1 MKTVVQQLL
10 ANIPDAAQIKQF
22 ISENDA
28 DEKMLDEWI
37 AKKIHDAGDWINLE
51 KEQIIN
57 AYIECW
63 MKDGGN
69 GFHKEKEAEQYYID
83 EFSKDSM
90 PEHYGGVALL

>member
-10 ANIPDAAQIKQF
+10 ANIPDATQIKQF

-28 DEKMLDEWI
+28 DEKMLDKWI
-37 AKKIHDAGDWINLE
+37 AKKIHDAGDWINL
-51 KEQIIN
+51 
-57 AYIECW
+57 
-63 MKDGGN
+63 
-69 GFHKEKEAEQYYID
+69 EKEAEQYYID